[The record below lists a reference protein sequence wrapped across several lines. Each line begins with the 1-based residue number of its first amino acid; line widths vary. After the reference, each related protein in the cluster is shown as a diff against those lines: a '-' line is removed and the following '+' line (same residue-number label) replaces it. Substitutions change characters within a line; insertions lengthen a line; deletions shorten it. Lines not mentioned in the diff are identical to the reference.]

1 MTPVIIRSLLLGML
15 CTCLCSWTVD
25 GQTLFPV
32 KKDQRWGLIDARGHM
47 QVSPK
52 YDAIGDFERFG
63 YATMQQQGRVGL
75 LNRRGKEIIPARYQ
89 DLRVI
94 DSLLVAVLDHEE
106 WQVRNLAG
114 KVILQP
120 GYEHL
125 EVWQGPYLGYSRN
138 QKWGVITK
146 EGKEILPPNYDQ
158 IMYAATDS
166 CFYLYEGEQM
176 GIASLTGSVLL
187 SPGPDRIKR
196 LLGRG
201 YLIKEKN
208 RWGLLDANGQIILPA
223 EYLTYDQVSPYYL
236 KMYRLNQVSVYSW
249 LCGQVIASDR
259 FQDIIPLSPRY
270 LITRE
275 NDQVGLIDWCGQR
288 VLTSQ
293 YQEIQG
299 FTEASFR
306 VRTSKG
312 DWQIVGRGDVVLSST
327 SYQYIAPPKGPAA
340 LVRQA
345 DGYGLINVHGEEIVP
360 AVYQQLVWDGQKV
373 RAFRQKSAEE
383 GATGEVIYVD
393 ASGQPLGE
401 QRLQQHFTV
410 KVAGVETGPA
420 ANPNGARPG
429 SQWVA
434 GAYEWFYQSG
444 EDRWGMR
451 HIATGEIQL
460 SPAFKQVKPIPETGL
475 TLVSLPGKT
484 PMEFERT
491 SFRFD
496 QVFGLVNHELG
507 ALVTD
512 LQFLDIRFADF
523 SEGNPLAR
531 CLFTDGTSGLIN
543 RSGRVVSRGYTYI
556 GPFRNGRARASQN
569 GALTASMEATDGL
582 MDLRNFLDEVLAP
595 SVMTDYTQY
604 DRIFQRTA
612 EVICADCSWGY
623 LNEQGGWAIKPTFS
637 FVQDMVNEV
646 GIVRKEQKWGAV
658 HANGRSL
665 IPCEY
670 DQLHFLENTD
680 NQILRVY
687 VEKPKYGLI
696 DTFGQLA
703 IRATYDNIGALS
715 ESRLAVMHNGL
726 WGFTNLEGQE
736 IISCRFDEVQP
747 FSEGLAAVRLDNQW
761 GFVDR
766 MGQVV
771 IDFQYKAVG
780 AFADGVAWVQTDN
793 GVGYID
799 SGGLEQIAS
808 SYEKAS
814 DFYRGVARVRVDGSW
829 GLIDRNGQFLVHPK
843 FNAIQ
848 PFHPEAAVAIVR
860 YGRLGEKYGLIRLDG
875 TMLTRTP
882 YHLIE
887 PFSEGL
893 AVVKDKDKYGYIDLA
908 GNMVIP
914 ARYSQAEP
922 FSEGRAAV
930 YLNGD
935 CGYIDREGNKRSEFT
950 FSRCNPFADGRAVVY
965 RGLKRAGLLDTN
977 GELVLTPSVDRM
989 LTFSEGRGLVR
1000 DGQYRFYFITEQA
1013 DIHHGFYEKASEFAH
1028 GVAVVR
1034 LNNKWGVINRKGIAL
1049 IPPKYSQISS
1059 FDDGYARVRVEGF
1072 SGLTTARGER
1082 IVSPDFE
1089 FISYAG
1095 EGVFRVEQGDK
1106 VGYFDEEGTWIWDLE
1121 D

>member
-1 MTPVIIRSLLLGML
+1 ML

-32 KKDQRWGLIDARGHM
+32 KKGQRWGLIDARGYM
-47 QVSPK
+47 QVAPK
-52 YDAIGDFERFG
+52 YDAIGDFERYG
-63 YATMQQQGRVGL
+63 YATMQQQGLVGL
-75 LNRRGKEIIPARYQ
+75 LNRRGEEIIPARYQ
-89 DLRVI
+89 DLRII
-94 DSLLVAVLDHEE
+94 DSLLVAVLNEEE
-106 WQVRNLAG
+106 WRVRNLMG
-114 KVILQP
+114 KVILPP

-125 EVWQGPYLGYSRN
+125 EVWEGPYLGYSRN
-138 QKWGVITK
+138 QKWGVVTK
-146 EGKEILPPNYDQ
+146 EGQEVLSPEYDQ
-158 IMYAATDS
+158 IIYASSDS
-166 CFYLYEGEQM
+166 CFYLYQGEQM
-176 GIASLTGSVLL
+176 GIAGLNGKVLL
-187 SPGPDRIKR
+187 PPGPDRIKR
-196 LLGRG
+196 LAGRG
-201 YLIKEKN
+201 YLIKQKN
-208 RWGLLDANGQIILPA
+208 RWGLVDTNGQTILPA

-236 KMYRLNQVSVYSW
+236 KMYHLNQVSVYSW

-293 YQEIQG
+293 YVEIQG
-299 FTEASFR
+299 FTQSSFR
-306 VRTSKG
+306 VRTGSG
-312 DWQIVGRGDVVLSST
+312 EWQIVGRGDSVRTAT

-340 LVRQA
+340 LVRQPE
-345 DGYGLINVHGEEIVP
+345 GYGLVNVQGEEIVA
-360 AVYQQLVWDGQKV
+360 AVYQELMWDGQKV
-373 RAFRQKSAEE
+373 IAFRQKSEDE
-383 GATGEVIYVD
+383 GASGEVIYVD
-393 ASGQPLGE
+393 AQGQPLGE
-401 QRLQQHFTV
+401 QHLQRHFTV
-410 KVAGVETGPA
+410 KVAGNGTSPA
-420 ANPNGARPG
+420 GGMSGVRPG
-429 SQWVA
+429 SQWLA
-434 GAYEWFYQSG
+434 GDFEWFYQSG
-444 EDRWGMR
+444 EDRWGLR
-451 HIATGEIQL
+451 HVTTGQVQL
-460 SPAFKQVKPIPETGL
+460 SPAFKQVKPIPGTAL

-531 CLFTDGTSGLIN
+531 CLFADGTYGLIN
-543 RSGRVVSRGYTYI
+543 RSGRVVNRGYTFI
-556 GPFRNGRARASQN
+556 GPFRNGRARASLD
-569 GALTASMEATDGL
+569 GTLTASMEAADGL
-582 MDLRNFLDEVLAP
+582 VDLRTFLDEVLAT
-595 SVMTDYTQY
+595 SVMTDYTRY

-623 LNEQGGWAIKPTFS
+623 LDEQGEWAIKPAFS
-637 FVQDMVNEV
+637 YVQDMVNEV
-646 GIVRKEQKWGAV
+646 GIVRKENKWGAV
-658 HANGRSL
+658 HANGRPL

-703 IRATYDNIGALS
+703 IRATYDNIGSLS
-715 ESRLAVMHNGL
+715 ESRLAVMHNDL
-726 WGFTNLEGQE
+726 WGYTNLEGQE

-747 FSEGLAAVRLDNQW
+747 FSEGLAAVRLDDHW

-771 IDFQYKAVG
+771 IDFQYEAVG
-780 AFADGVAWVQTDN
+780 AFSDGLSWVKTTS

-799 SGGLEQIAS
+799 TVGQEHIRPAF
-808 SYEKAS
+808 EEAA
-814 DFYRGVARVRVDGSW
+814 DFFRGVARVRTDDGW
-829 GLIDRNGQFLVHPK
+829 GLIDRHGQYLVSPK
-843 FNAIQ
+843 YNAIQ
-848 PFHPEAAVAIVR
+848 PFHSEAGVAIVR
-860 YGRLGEKYGLIRLDG
+860 YGKLGEKYGLIRLDG
-875 TMLTRTP
+875 TMLSRTAFR
-882 YHLIE
+882 LIE

-893 AVVKDKDKYGYIDLA
+893 AVVKNKEKYGYIDLT
-908 GNMVIP
+908 GRLVIP
-914 ARYSQAEP
+914 TRYSQAEP
-922 FSEGRAAV
+922 FSGGRAAV
-930 YLNGD
+930 YLHGD
-935 CGYIDREGNKRSEFT
+935 CGYIDRRGDKRSEFT

-965 RGLKRAGLLDTN
+965 RGLKRAGLLNTD

-1000 DGQYRFYFITEQA
+1000 DGPYRFYFITEQA
-1013 DIHHGFYEKASEFAH
+1013 DIHHGFYEKASEFSH

-1072 SGLTTARGER
+1072 SGLTNARGER

-1095 EGVFRVEQGDK
+1095 DGVFRVEQGDK